1 MTKQLIRLSSTAL
14 RTIGCAFEF
23 DKTVIQGYKNLPSSK
38 AVYGVALHKFI
49 DTMYKTES
57 DVSLS
62 LAKAKNAFSIKKEP
76 ASQKQSYYDDFR
88 HLTNTALTLWT
99 EYIEKES
106 TFDILVLDGKAAT
119 EVTFDIPYYEDDS
132 VEIRLQGTIDK
143 IGQFKGGCFAV
154 GDWKTTGTWSLER
167 FFDNF
172 RVSGQLRFYH
182 MVCLLMSQREPE
194 STLGRIGAT
203 RMGTFIDA
211 INIKVNA
218 NENVIK
224 RSNVF
229 QYTREEVDEYQRQID
244 DVCHKISLMVSTG
257 YIPKEG
263 IVTGSC
269 IRYGGLCKFANVCS
283 NNETIGNLLLKKD
296 FIKTDFTPLNYDGI
310 EE

>member
-1 MTKQLIRLSSTAL
+1 MSKQLIRLSSTAL

-23 DKTVIQGYKNLPSSK
+23 DLTVIKGYKQPPSSK

-62 LAKAKNAFSIKKEP
+62 LAKAKNAFNILKEP
-76 ASQKQSYYDDFR
+76 APPKQSYYDDFR

-119 EVTFDIPYYEDDS
+119 EITFDIPYYEDDHII
-132 VEIRLQGTIDK
+132 VRLQGTIDK

-154 GDWKTTGTWSLER
+154 GDWKTTGQWDLTK
-167 FFDNF
+167 FFSSF
-172 RVSGQLRFYH
+172 KVSAQLRIYH

-203 RMGTFIDA
+203 RMGTFIEAIQIKPDA
-211 INIKVNA
+211 ND
-218 NENVIK
+218 NVIK
-224 RSNVF
+224 RSEVF
-229 QYTREEVDEYQRQID
+229 QYSAKEIADFQLQID
-244 DVCHKISLMVSTG
+244 DVCHKISRMVSTG

-263 IVTGSC
+263 IVNTHC
-269 IRYGGLCKFANVCS
+269 TKPWGLCKFANVCANS
-283 NNETIGNLLLKKD
+283 ETIGNLILKKD
-296 FIKTDFTPLNYDGI
+296 FIVKEFTPLNYDAM